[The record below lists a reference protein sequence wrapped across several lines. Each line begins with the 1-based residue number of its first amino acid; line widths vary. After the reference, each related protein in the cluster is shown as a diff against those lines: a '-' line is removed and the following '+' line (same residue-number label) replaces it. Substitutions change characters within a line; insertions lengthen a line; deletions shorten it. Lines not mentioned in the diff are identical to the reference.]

1 MMELFTRFDAVFFEK
16 TRLSLLTLIIQEEEA
31 AFNRLKLRLKM
42 SDGALYTHLEKLIN
56 AGYVEKKKQ
65 IAGTNV
71 QTVYSA
77 TESGKQQFSEYLL
90 FMEEMIKNGQNTRK
104 EEQ

>member
-31 AFNRLKLRLKM
+31 TFNKLKLRLEM

-56 AGYVEKKKQ
+56 AGYVMKKKQ
-65 IAGTNV
+65 IAGTSV
-71 QTVYSA
+71 QTVYTA
-77 TESGKQQFSEYLL
+77 TEGGKQQFQEYLS
-90 FMEEMIKNGQNTRK
+90 FMEEMINKAQP
-104 EEQ
+104 E